1 MWHSSLTSESGG
13 DELALLSSILIQISS
28 LYKPQ
33 IKGLDLIRLR
43 VDAMTPTLSLIELM

>member
-13 DELALLSSILIQISS
+13 DELASLSSILIQISS